1 MYLLSDYNYELPP
14 ELIAQDP
21 IENRDESRLLRVEK
35 RNKISATKDCAVQIS
50 DKIAEIDGKVS
61 HYLFKDIESILK
73 PDDLLI
79 INNTR
84 VIPAR
89 LKGYKES
96 GGKVEV
102 LILDY
107 IGGIATQKEKGY
119 FECECMIRAS
129 KSPKPGTILK
139 LCSKKFGD
147 SKTLN
152 ARVES
157 VNEATFNVRFLAPDS
172 KNVINNNLISS
183 NSSQHLDFDFLLEAY
198 GEIPLPP
205 YIRRENMVNNLG
217 ADNLLDNNAS
227 DNNSN
232 YNEYTLKIKHD
243 NIDIKSYQTV
253 YATEK
258 GAVAAPTAGLHFT
271 EPLIK
276 RLKTKGVEF
285 VKITLHV
292 GYGTFSPVRVSDI
305 REHQVHSEF
314 YSIPEESA
322 QAINRAKS
330 EGRRIIAVG
339 TTSVRT
345 LEYAA
350 DEKGIL
356 HAGNGKCDLFIYPG
370 YKFKI
375 VDAIITNFH
384 LPESTLLM
392 LVSAFSSKELIFKA
406 YKEAI
411 EKKYRFF
418 SYGDAMFIE

>member
-1 MYLLSDYNYELPP
+1 MYLLSDYSYELPP
-14 ELIAQDP
+14 ELIAQNP
-21 IENRDESRLLRVEK
+21 VENREESRLLRVEK
-35 RNKISATKDCAVQIS
+35 INKIAHTRNSTDHIDSNIS
-50 DKIAEIDGKVS
+50 EISGKIS
-61 HYLFKDIESILK
+61 HHQFKDIENILK
-73 PDDLLI
+73 PDDLLV

-139 LCSKKFGD
+139 LCSKKFED
-147 SKTLN
+147 SSFMK

-157 VNEATFNVRFLAPDS
+157 VNEATFIVRFFLSDDNANLANENSTNDNAIKHNLS
-172 KNVINNNLISS
+172 NNNLLFSDTSKHI
-183 NSSQHLDFDFLLEAY
+183 DFDLLLEDH

-205 YIRRENMVNNLG
+205 YIRRENIVENR
-217 ADNLLDNNAS
+217 
-227 DNNSN
+227 
-232 YNEYTLKIKHD
+232 
-243 NIDIKSYQTV
+243 DIKSYQTV

-271 EPLIK
+271 EPLIQ

-285 VKITLHV
+285 VNITLHV
-292 GYGTFSPVRVSDI
+292 GYGTFTPVRVSDI
-305 REHQVHSEF
+305 REHQIHSEF

-322 QAINRAKS
+322 KAVNRAKS
-330 EGRRIIAVG
+330 DGRRIIAVG

-345 LEYAA
+345 LEYATDA
-350 DEKGIL
+350 KGVL
-356 HAGNGKCDLFIYPG
+356 HAGSGRCDLFIYPS

-375 VDAIITNFH
+375 VDAMITNFH

-392 LVSAFSSKELIFKA
+392 LVSAFSTRELMLKA